1 MVCGVIMKMIL
12 ILLAGLYPN
21 AIAKE
26 KTKVSICTTNP
37 VYCQII
43 KNNPSL
49 DRKYA
54 MKLSN
59 AIHAVAVLYDIEPK
73 KYAAILAQES
83 MYKLNAHNKDSKD
96 YGISQI
102 NHSTAKAYK
111 FNTKKLTTDLAY
123 SIEAGAIVLADMKRM
138 YASKEKDWWTRY
150 NSSNA
155 TKRKKYKTL
164 VARYM

>member
-1 MVCGVIMKMIL
+1 MRLSL
-12 ILLAGLYPN
+12 ILLIGLIPN
-21 AIAKE
+21 LLAKE
-26 KTKVSICTTNP
+26 KPVIHICSTNP

-43 KNNPSL
+43 KNSPKL

-59 AIHAVAVLYDIEPK
+59 AIYAVAILYDIDPK

-83 MYKLNAHNKDSKD
+83 MYKLNAHNKQSKD

-102 NHSTAKAYK
+102 NHNTAKAYG
-111 FNTKKLTTDLAY
+111 FNVKRLTTDLGY
-123 SIEAGAIVLADMKRM
+123 SIEAGAIVLADMKKM
-138 YASKEKDWWTRY
+138 YGNKDPEYWTRY
-150 NSSNA
+150 NASDR